1 MMAFKN
7 SIFILIQ
14 PSEMKGSLR
23 VNFVKVKS
31 LTASYSADKICY
43 LDPIEKEILT
53 YIFIYLTTECVGGF
67 DGPID

>member
-1 MMAFKN
+1 
-7 SIFILIQ
+7 
-14 PSEMKGSLR
+14 MKGSLR
-23 VNFVKVKS
+23 VNSVKVKS

-67 DGPID
+67 DDPID